1 MKSFNRI
8 KSRLIVSVLSFGALG
23 AIPLTSAVAED
34 GSQRLREFHQ
44 KVKEQRIA
52 AKPSV
57 SSALSS
63 GKKPEQIK
71 GTSSSLK
78 RFQKRHRYG
87 FSKPN
92 GR

>member
-8 KSRLIVSVLSFGALG
+8 KARLIVSALSFGALG
-23 AIPLTSAVAED
+23 AVPLTSAVAED

-44 KVKEQRIA
+44 AVKEQRIHA
-52 AKPSV
+52 EPSV
-57 SSALSS
+57 GSALSS
-63 GKKPEQIK
+63 DKKTQQIK
-71 GTSSSLK
+71 SSSSSLK

>member
-8 KSRLIVSVLSFGALG
+8 KERLIVSALSFAALS
-23 AIPLTSAVAED
+23 AVPLTSAVAED
-34 GSQRLREFHQ
+34 GSKRLKEFHQ
-44 KVKEQRIA
+44 VAKEQRIRA
-52 AKPSV
+52 EPSV
-57 SSALSS
+57 SSAFSS
-63 GKKPEQIK
+63 DKKPQQIK
-71 GTSSSLK
+71 GSSTSSK

>member
-8 KSRLIVSVLSFGALG
+8 KARLIVSALSFGVLG

-44 KVKEQRIA
+44 AAKEQRTPA
-52 AKPSV
+52 EPSI

-63 GKKPEQIK
+63 DQKTQKTK
-71 GTSSSLK
+71 GVSENLK

-87 FSKPN
+87 FAKPN